1 MLRGKQDRRKTMKH
15 EPGRAYESEID
26 ALMRNMREQPKIEA
40 ERQRNWN
47 HWWNANPL
55 RRDTTDANDEVK
67 TQEIERDMAYAS
79 RRSQSQ
85 GGRG

>member
-1 MLRGKQDRRKTMKH
+1 MKH